1 MFLFIIRM
9 AQKHR
14 ISTNIGK
21 DQVIKVELK
30 QDFDLLEILSLKF
43 TQKEIYTS
51 LCADYG
57 VVVGRISVNDGFGVS
72 NARVSIF
79 IPLDEVDENDPVI
92 SELYPYKSVTDR
104 NDDGYKYNLLPS
116 RQQHSGHSPTG
127 TFPDQTD
134 ILNREEYLEIYE
146 KYYKYTVKTNE
157 SGDFMIWGVPLG
169 TQTLHVDID
178 LSDMGCQSMVP
189 FDFIY
194 DGISEEK
201 FENKYTF
208 MSSENLDTLPQ
219 IISFDKTIDVY
230 PFWGNEDLCEIGITR
245 TDFDLGVRGVR
256 LEPYAIMMGGT
267 FSDSG
272 KDALRVN
279 CNVDNQMGEKC
290 RLTTYKGDIES
301 IRFTGEYEKDANGIP
316 QINRPLLERFAIDS
330 TIDENG
336 LFFFKV
342 PMNTDYYVTNEFG
355 EAVLSKEKKG
365 IPTEGTY
372 RFRFSLNEDTGERNR
387 FTGKFLVPNIR
398 EVHSGDTLNRG
409 QESTINKKSYAFS
422 TNLDD
427 YPQEMIPYITG
438 TDSQSISEGKRG
450 VPQDYFYK
458 FRYNRVYTVT
468 QYLNKYDKKSALES
482 TFSFFTK
489 DRRESFIGIKEIWPA
504 EKDDC
509 AQTNNYFPINEAVR
523 NHRFN
528 FFVIGFI
535 ILLEQVLN
543 TIILFIK
550 EFVLGLLFDLGDTI
564 QGLPTKGIKVAGN
577 NLLVFTKRLQF
588 RWISRFSLVTYPDC
602 EKCSEDNQNEP
613 TVFAVQGIDI
623 DDVRS
628 GAIGTV
634 VFSNQSMVENYQ
646 TSLPSGC
653 NEYEVTETTNGT
665 GTTITYNSCGNGI
678 ATYSLSA
685 GEVVTIYATATPTA
699 TSGSVS
705 VVNNGSAAGQSNLD
719 SDLYFTTAQKNII
732 TGSTFNAGHTIDD
745 HRFVLEIEIVPS
757 FIGQTDPQGLGLTG
771 SNTHYYYFQIGRG
784 APFPIDNGDYSI
796 NGLYGEIAEVIALI
810 FNKNI
815 DETEGN
821 SCHTTQGQVNIKRLI
836 YIDTPEPVL
845 STNTLEDGC
854 SKYDTIYDPDGSMNL
869 VAITLPTGNGI
880 PLSGGTTTYGNLTG
894 SPYSIGMITSDDLSS
909 IGFDGTLYSGIRDFL
924 ISKNSLKENTSGGVS
939 PLTNPWLNAGSNPSK
954 INLYPWPI
962 FNQLDSSYDI
972 SFGDDEDPC
981 GPRPQTNYAAVVS
994 LDTRDGTSWWWSN
1007 RSYRCVVGAPYQ
1019 ARANS
1024 RRIREENGQYMDPD
1038 NNGTIS
1044 GYSEF
1049 RDGVYTI
1056 VPLAGKNVKLLND
1069 YIRRKRLGM
1078 IMCGGITSYV
1088 FSDSWLSGA
1097 LYFFQFMKRG
1107 AADAKRYCTD
1117 NLVHV
1122 KDENGTHFY
1131 YRSTPWSETYNSSS
1145 TDYDKGFYG
1154 QNRKPDEVN
1163 PRKEINYPTTIIDL
1177 GPRTSWINEVCVDP
1191 ELDVNCSVVRSI
1203 GSTSFKPIDDLMEY
1217 VLQAKEIKEKGRLD
1231 APDLFDS
1238 RGKGRMD
1245 GDIVQLINFNT
1256 QTGIYPFEIEE
1267 GDSPYLEYID
1277 SFDGQGPVGINFVY
1291 SEDNP
1296 DTETVEYNG
1305 YKIRVCINKPGYLG
1319 DNSQYVPYYRWNTW
1333 GDGFGDKSRFN
1344 GSIINSNGESQDW
1357 VDTTI
1362 YTQRIQEMKAN
1373 LNLDQNTNSTDD
1385 NYYEP
1390 YALPPIRDCLEIN
1403 GVVSQT
1409 NDNYKEYN
1417 GNHHM
1422 ELTGP
1427 FHYVFGLRKGNTAWD
1442 KFIENFGP
1450 K

>member
-1 MFLFIIRM
+1 MI
-9 AQKHR
+9 QKHR
-14 ISTNIGK
+14 IRTEIGK
-21 DQVIKVELK
+21 DQRLTVELK

-43 TQKEIYTS
+43 TQQDIYTS

-57 VVVGRISVNDGFGVS
+57 VVCGRISVNDGVGIS

-79 IPLDEVDENDPVI
+79 IPLSDNDTDDPVI
-92 SELYPYKSVTDR
+92 NSLYPYTQTTDR
-104 NDDGYKYNLLPS
+104 NENGYRYNLFPS
-116 RQQHSGHSPTG
+116 RKQHSGHTPVG
-127 TFPDQTD
+127 TFPDQED
-134 ILNREEYLEIYE
+134 ILGREETLEVYE
-146 KYYKYTVKTNE
+146 KYYKFTVKTNDA
-157 SGDFMIWGVPLG
+157 GDFMIWGVPVG
-169 TQTLHVDID
+169 TQILHVDVD

-189 FDFIY
+189 YDFIY
-194 DGISEEK
+194 EGTSKEK
-201 FENKYTF
+201 FENMYTF
-208 MSSENLDTLPQ
+208 MSSDNLDSLPQ
-219 IISFDKTIDVY
+219 IVTFEKTIEVY
-230 PFWGNEDLCEIGITR
+230 PFWGNQDLCEIGITR
-245 TDFDLGVRGVR
+245 TDFDLSQKGIRI
-256 LEPYAIMMGGT
+256 EPYSIMMGGT
-267 FSDSG
+267 FTDSG

-290 RLTTYKGDIES
+290 RLTTFPGDIEA
-301 IRFTGEYEKDANGIP
+301 IRFTGQYEKNVDNTPNFG
-316 QINRPLLERFAIDS
+316 RPILEAIAIDS
-330 TIDENG
+330 TIDEHG
-336 LFFFKV
+336 RFFFRV
-342 PMNTDYYVTNEFG
+342 PMNTRRVITNEFG
-355 EAVLSKEKKG
+355 DLVETLDQTKG
-365 IPTEGTY
+365 IATEGTY

-387 FTGKFLVPNIR
+387 FTAKFLVPNIR

-409 QESTINKKSYAFS
+409 QEATINKKSYAFS

-427 YPQEMIPYITG
+427 YPSEMIPYMTG
-438 TDSQSISEGKRG
+438 TDSQSISEGKLR

-458 FRYNRVYTVT
+458 FRYNRVYTVS
-468 QYLNKYDKKSALES
+468 QYLNKYYKKSAIES

-528 FFVIGFI
+528 FFIIGFLI
-535 ILLEQVLN
+535 FLEQVLN

-550 EFVLGLLFDLGDTI
+550 EFVLGLLFDLADTI

-577 NLLVFTKRLQF
+577 NLMVFTKRLQF

-602 EKCSEDNQNEP
+602 EKCAEDNQGEP
-613 TVFAVQGIDI
+613 TVFAVEEIDI

-628 GAIGTV
+628 GAIGTT
-634 VFSNQSMVENYQ
+634 VFSNQTMVENYQ

-653 NEYEVTETTNGT
+653 NEYEVTETTSTT
-665 GTTITYNSCGNGI
+665 GTTFSYTICGGGSGTY
-678 ATYSLSA
+678 TMSA
-685 GEVVTIYATATPTA
+685 GEVVTIYSSTTPSAVT
-699 TSGSVS
+699 GSIS
-705 VVNNGSAAGQSNLD
+705 VVNNGSASGQSNLD
-719 SDLYFTTAQKNII
+719 TDLYFTTAQKNAI
-732 TGSTFNAGHTIDD
+732 TGSTFNSGHTIDD
-745 HRFVLEIEIVPS
+745 HRFILEVEVVPS
-757 FIGQTDPQGLGLTG
+757 NIGQADPQGLGLTG
-771 SNTHYYYFQIGRG
+771 ANDHYYYFQIGRG
-784 APFPIDNGDYSI
+784 AQYPIDEGDYSI
-796 NGLYGEIAEVIALI
+796 NGLYGEIAELISAI
-810 FNKNI
+810 FNKDI
-815 DETEGN
+815 DETDSS
-821 SCHTTQGQVNIKRLI
+821 SCHSTQGQVSIKRLI
-836 YIDTPEPVL
+836 YIDTPEPV
-845 STNTLEDGC
+845 SVTDGLEDGC

-880 PLSGGTTTYGNLTG
+880 PLSGGTTTYANLTG
-894 SPYSIGMITSDDLSS
+894 SPYTGGIVTSDDLSS
-909 IGFDGTLYSGIRDFL
+909 VGFDGTEYSGIREFL
-924 ISKNSLKENTSGGVS
+924 ISKNGLKENTNPFLS
-939 PLTNPWLNAGSNPSK
+939 PLTNPWLNGGSNPK
-954 INLYPWPI
+954 VINSYPWPI

-981 GPRPQTNYAAVVS
+981 GPRPQDNYAAVVS
-994 LDTRDGTSWWWSN
+994 LDTRDGSSWWWQN
-1007 RSYRCVVGAPYQ
+1007 RSYRCIVGAPYK
-1019 ARANS
+1019 AKANNK
-1024 RRIREENGQYMDPD
+1024 RQRVENGKYMDPD

-1056 VPLAGKNVKLLND
+1056 VPLAGKNTKLLND

-1107 AADAKRYCTD
+1107 SSDAKRYCTD

-1122 KDENGTHFY
+1122 KDELGTHFY

-1154 QNRKPDEVN
+1154 QNRKPSESN

-1217 VLQAKEIKEKGRLD
+1217 VLQSKEIKEKGRLD

-1238 RGKGRMD
+1238 RGNGRMD
-1245 GDIVQLINFNT
+1245 GDIVQLINYNT
-1256 QTGIYPFEIEE
+1256 QTGIYPFEIEDE
-1267 GDSPYLEYID
+1267 DSPYLDYID

-1305 YKIRVCINKPGYLG
+1305 YRIRVCINKPGYLG

-1333 GDGFGDKSRFN
+1333 GDGFGEKSRFN
-1344 GSIINSNGESQDW
+1344 GVTINQKGESQDW
-1357 VDTTI
+1357 VDNVI

-1373 LNLDQNTNSTDD
+1373 LNLDQNTDSTDD
-1385 NYYEP
+1385 DYYEP
-1390 YALPPIRDCLEIN
+1390 YALPPIRDCLEVN